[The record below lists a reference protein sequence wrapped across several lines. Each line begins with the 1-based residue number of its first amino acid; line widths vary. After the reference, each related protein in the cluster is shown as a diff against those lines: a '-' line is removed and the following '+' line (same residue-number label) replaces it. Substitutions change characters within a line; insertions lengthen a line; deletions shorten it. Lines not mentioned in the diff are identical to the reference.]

1 MFEVIVYE
9 VRMLIFNVSSCFK
22 LRIIAVHYDLSQV
35 SKLRGLF
42 DGIFEHTN
50 ETSQSVLKKGV
61 LYLEGSF
68 EVVARYI
75 TFQEK

>member
-1 MFEVIVYE
+1 MNVYK
-9 VRMLIFNVSSCFK
+9 VSMLIFNVSLRFK
-22 LRIIAVHYDLSQV
+22 QRITAVHFDLPQV

-42 DGIFEHTN
+42 DGIFKHTN
-50 ETSQSVLKKGV
+50 ETSQSELKKGN